1 MYRRRFRIRT
11 IPARYKPKHFNQ
23 LEIMTETSNVKY
35 KQSGFTLLE
44 ITIVLVVSSLMLT
57 TMLPFITDSL
67 RNSQAEVT
75 EERLEAIQ
83 NAITSYI
90 PGNGLPCPADVTL
103 GVNTQ
108 HFGRQGGDGNGNCKN
123 GSTPDAN
130 WNTGDVAG
138 GMVPTKTL
146 GLADEYAFDGWG
158 QRIMYHVDQRLT
170 DSSAF
175 LSLDNGSLTVNDRH
189 GALRTAEAAYVL
201 ASHGENGHGGYTVSG
216 VVKSTGSTNAEE
228 QDNCNCSATAAFV
241 SYDGS
246 FVQSLGY
253 TATAGDPKTVFDDV
267 VHYRLLQHVR

>member
-1 MYRRRFRIRT
+1 M
-11 IPARYKPKHFNQ
+11 AKKGSSNQ
-23 LEIMTETSNVKY
+23 

-57 TMLPFITDSL
+57 TILPFITASL

-75 EERLEAIQ
+75 EERLEVIQ
-83 NAITSYI
+83 NAIISYI

-103 GVNTQ
+103 GLNTQ
-108 HFGRQGGDGNGNCKN
+108 HFGRQGGNGNGNCKN
-123 GSTPDAN
+123 ASTPDAN

-170 DSSAF
+170 DSSNF
-175 LSLDNGSLTVNDRH
+175 SSLGNGSLTVNDRH
-189 GALRTAEAAYVL
+189 GAFRTAEAAYVL
-201 ASHGENGHGGYTVSG
+201 VSHGENGHGGYTVSG
-216 VVKSTGSTNAEE
+216 VAKSAGSTNTEE
-228 QDNCNCSATAAFV
+228 QDNCNCDANAAFV

-253 TATAGDPKTVFDDV
+253 TDVASDPKAVFDDV
-267 VHYRLLQHVR
+267 VHYKLLQHIR